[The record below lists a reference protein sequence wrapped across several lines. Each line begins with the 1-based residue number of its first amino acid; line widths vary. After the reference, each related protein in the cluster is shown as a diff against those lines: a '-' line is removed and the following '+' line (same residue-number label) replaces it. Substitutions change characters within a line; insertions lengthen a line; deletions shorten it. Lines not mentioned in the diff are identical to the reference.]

1 MQKVNLINLTK
12 TTVIRNFPTLQTSA
26 GRREK
31 ILLHSIYKFV
41 QRYDI
46 QDEDQQIE
54 VDNVL
59 PTLIRKTDLEE
70 YFERKKDT
78 WKAEE

>member
-1 MQKVNLINLTK
+1 M
-12 TTVIRNFPTLQTSA
+12 
-26 GRREK
+26 
-31 ILLHSIYKFV
+31 

-46 QDEDQQIE
+46 QDEDQQTE

-59 PTLIRKTDLEE
+59 STLIRKTDLEE